1 MKKSF
6 FFWIFL
12 VILVVFRLIFS
23 RQDFPDGKVL
33 RISGRVLQEPVVYD
47 NYQRISLENFKIYL
61 PKFPEI
67 SYGDKVVIEGINQKG
82 TIFNAKLVSLE
93 KETIF
98 LFSLRQ
104 KIIKVYRESL
114 PEPHASLIA
123 GITLGSK
130 ASLPASFWENLK
142 KTGVAH
148 AVVASGTNVVMVSS
162 FLLSFFFLFLSRKKA
177 IFFVLVSIFIYVV
190 LSGFD
195 APIIRAGI
203 MAGVTFWAQEEGKLV
218 SAWRVLV
225 LTALTMLLL
234 KPVWISDLGFILSF
248 VSTASLMLFEKG
260 VREKLKFVPE
270 VLKEGLSTS
279 LAAQIGVGPIL
290 FVTFGQFNLLSPLI
304 NALVLWTIPY
314 LMVLG
319 ALGGIIGLISPFLS
333 QLVLYLSYPLTFWFV
348 KVVDIFS

>member
-1 MKKSF
+1 MKKTF

-12 VILVVFRLIFS
+12 VVLVIFRLIFS
-23 RQDFPDGKVL
+23 RQNFPDGERL
-33 RISGRVLQEPVVYD
+33 RISGRVLQEPVIYSS
-47 NYQRISLENFKIYL
+47 YQGFSLNNLKIYL

-67 SYGDKVVIEGINQKG
+67 HYGDKVIIEGVVQKG
-82 TIFNAKLVSLE
+82 NLLNATLVSFQE
-93 KETIF
+93 SSDF
-98 LFSLRQ
+98 LFLLRQ
-104 KIIKVYRESL
+104 KIIKVYQKDL

-130 ASLPASFWENLK
+130 ASLPTDFWENLK

-162 FLLSFFFLFLSRKKA
+162 FLLPLFFLFLSRKKA
-177 IFFVLVSIFIYVV
+177 IFLVLVSIFVYIV

-203 MAGVTFWAQEEGKLV
+203 MAGLTFWAQEEGKLV
-218 SAWRVLV
+218 GAWRVLV
-225 LTALTMLLL
+225 LTALIMLVI
-234 KPVWISDLGFILSF
+234 KPIWISDLGFILSF

-260 VREKLKFVPE
+260 IREKLKFVPE
-270 VLKEGLSTS
+270 ILREGLSTS

-314 LMVLG
+314 LMILG
-319 ALGGIIGLISPFLS
+319 ALGGVIGLISPLLG
-333 QLVLYLSYPLTFWFV
+333 QLVLYLAYPLTFWFI
-348 KVVDIFS
+348 KVVEVFS